1 MSQEKLLQHTEDE
14 PQSYAQQYQKQKQ
27 QSPQPLEEQF
37 ESKDPQKEELL
48 KKIEILETRLKN
60 TIDDKPYSELI
71 RILIWEALGTAFFA
85 YGIVCSRGNDVM
97 LSVYLFGAIFLIGKI
112 TGGHVNPAVSMSF
125 YSSNEI
131 SAFTMRVYWAA
142 QVGGAI
148 AGALAAF
155 VIVGRVTSPYIATQP
170 IEWMIAD
177 FCGEAL
183 GTFIFCLFIHI
194 QVHPQTQLT
203 DNNLIGIG
211 IIATALYFGRIL
223 TYHTGGCLNPAMGVG
238 LGIFESLQDGNWDR
252 LINIWIYIFGPFSGA
267 SLASEFYRSVYVGLL
282 PKKQ

>member
-1 MSQEKLLQHTEDE
+1 MSQEKLLQHTEEE
-14 PQSYAQQYQKQKQ
+14 PQSYAQQYQKLKFQT
-27 QSPQPLEEQF
+27 PTPEEQQF
-37 ESKDPQKEELL
+37 EIKDQQKEELL
-48 KKIEILETRLKN
+48 KKIEILENKLKN

-194 QVHPQTQLT
+194 QVHKQTQLT

>member
-1 MSQEKLLQHTEDE
+1 MSEERLLQEET
-14 PQSYAQQYQKQKQ
+14 PYSYGQQYSQQKQNQ
-27 QSPQPLEEQF
+27 GNVEEHQF
-37 ESKDPQKEELL
+37 EVQENEKDELL
-48 KKIEILETRLKN
+48 KKIEALETKLKN
-60 TIDDKPYSELI
+60 TIDDKPYSELM

-155 VIVGRVTSPYIATQP
+155 VIVGRVTSPYIETQP
-170 IEWMIAD
+170 IQWMVAD
-177 FCGEAL
+177 FCGEVL
-183 GTFIFCLFIHI
+183 GTFVFCLFIHI

-203 DNNLIGIG
+203 ENNLIGIG

-223 TYHTGGCLNPAMGVG
+223 TFHTGGCLNPAMGVG

-252 LINIWIYIFGPFSGA
+252 LINIWIYIFGPLSGA
-267 SLASEFYRSVYVGLL
+267 SLASEFYKSVYVGLL

>member
-1 MSQEKLLQHTEDE
+1 MSEERLLQEETLYSHG
-14 PQSYAQQYQKQKQ
+14 QQYSQQKQNQ
-27 QSPQPLEEQF
+27 GNVDEHQF
-37 ESKDPQKEELL
+37 EVQENEKDELL
-48 KKIEILETRLKN
+48 KKLEALESKLKN
-60 TIDDKPYSELI
+60 TIDDKPYSELM

-155 VIVGRVTSPYIATQP
+155 VIVGRVTSPYIETQP
-170 IEWMIAD
+170 IQWMVAD

-183 GTFIFCLFIHI
+183 GTFVFCLFIHI

-203 DNNLIGIG
+203 ENNLIGIG

-223 TYHTGGCLNPAMGVG
+223 TFHTGGCLNPAMGVG

-252 LINIWIYIFGPFSGA
+252 LINIWIYIFGPLSGA

-282 PKKQ
+282 PKKK